1 MPKIVTLKK
10 PAVRRKKAK
19 ENLPSL
25 EKLNSLKKSIEEVK
39 SSEPN
44 FDTDLF
50 EVSEDFV
57 ETESNVEDNTIEKGQ
72 NTLSELPPTPA
83 IDNPRTLSK
92 AQLNKMIKEALLEER
107 KMEEAAKEEKRKKKE
122 QARKE
127 AEIKQEQARKEAE
140 AKQKAEEMMTK
151 NLLARKEVE
160 IKRELEN
167 YLNKQIGTLTNK
179 YKQELTKNLQFT
191 Y

>member
-57 ETESNVEDNTIEKGQ
+57 ETESNVEDTTIEKGQ

-127 AEIKQEQARKEAE
+127 
-140 AKQKAEEMMTK
+140 
-151 NLLARKEVE
+151 VE
-160 IKRELEN
+160 IKRELERKEAEAKRREEEEKKSMMTKQELEN
-167 YLNKQIGTLTNK
+167 YLKTQIGTLTNK